1 MIRTD
6 RTSFRIFAGTVFS
19 RERYFRQQST
29 TPLRQ
34 NAEGLVG
41 ANFYTFRFKV
51 LDIRSS
57 LLVYPSLTDAGRLR
71 LSSDSNIHIEL
82 IKDFYWDFHLY
93 ENLDSRPPVQAARN
107 DLGVTTG
114 LGWKF

>member
-1 MIRTD
+1 M
-6 RTSFRIFAGTVFS
+6 
-19 RERYFRQQST
+19 
-29 TPLRQ
+29 TPMQQ
-34 NAEGLVG
+34 NAEGLLG

-57 LLVYPSLTDAGRLR
+57 LQIYPSLTDAGRVR
-71 LSSDSNIHIEL
+71 ISSDSSLHIEL

-93 ENLDSRPPVQAARN
+93 ENFDSRPAAVHAPRN
-107 DLGVTTG
+107 DLGITTG